1 MTSSPLALHRESA
14 TYHEAGHMVVA
25 AVLNLLIG
33 RDGIH
38 VDGCGQGY
46 ASYEPTE
53 SNGSSALEK
62 ERAIMSFLAG
72 DLAKLRFYANCST
85 CHADMLL
92 ARNLLREIYPDEK
105 SQSEAESRLRS
116 EARALVEQFWPA
128 IEAVAT
134 AVWNKPW
141 TPVPEEEKGRNGFVS
156 NDERC
161 LDGFEILGI
170 LERFGIKARLS
181 VS

>member
-1 MTSSPLALHRESA
+1 
-14 TYHEAGHMVVA
+14 MVVA
-25 AVLNLLIG
+25 AALGLPIG
-33 RDGIH
+33 SDGIH

-46 ASYEPTE
+46 ASYDPTE
-53 SNGSSALEK
+53 SNGSSEIEK

-72 DLAKLRFYANCST
+72 ELAQRRFYADCSSS
-85 CHADMLL
+85 HADILW
-92 ARNLLREIYPDEK
+92 ARSLLREIYPDEK

-116 EARALVEQFWPA
+116 EARALVAQFWPA

-134 AVWNKPW
+134 ALWNKPW
-141 TPVPEEEKGRNGFVS
+141 TPVPEEEKSRNGFMS